1 MKLARW
7 RASTAARGADLAA
20 LGTVAAV
27 FVLMFWPA
35 LFAGR
40 FLLLADSYSY
50 SLPLRAEVW
59 RMLRDGAPPL
69 WTPHILGGYPLLS
82 MAQLGVGYPL
92 TWGYALLPAHWAEQV
107 YVLAP
112 YLLAPAFAY
121 AYCRQLGRT
130 PLASL
135 LAGLSFGYGGMMFSK
150 YTANGMMT
158 NALMWLPLVLV
169 AIERA
174 RATRRFARPVLG
186 VAAAYSMSVLTGIG
200 QGFVY
205 AGALA
210 LLYAAFVSLV
220 PRAPETTDHA
230 DGVGPDGAGK
240 VEPRHAGNV
249 ETVNADSDETARTDN
264 VEAAPPLRSLQR
276 WRPLAAA
283 SVGMLLAAGVAAF
296 QILETMRAARRSVRH
311 ALSYETFVEGSF
323 TPRLELLSFV
333 APFYGHEVLDVTAYV
348 ASLAV
353 CLAAVGAWA
362 GLRRRDGR
370 RDARVVFWLAVA
382 FVAWLLMLGE
392 GTPLYRLVYHVP
404 VVNRFR
410 VPARHSFEWTFA
422 VSVLA
427 AFGWDA
433 LAARARAAA
442 DRLASRAEGYGRAP
456 RVRRLAAPLA
466 AFAAALAVFFV
477 WRRAIGD
484 PPPDPVSVYSGLSQS
499 GYLLLKLVF
508 TAALA
513 SSFWLGAR
521 LASAPARGAL
531 LGAVVV
537 LACAAEPYFLK
548 TFWWFPFAR
557 TADETGRPSAASQLL
572 ARDDPAAQRV
582 YTRVNL
588 FAERQAALD
597 PQNLSVLHGLHN
609 VAGYEPFM
617 LQRFSRALGGVGV
630 DSVNP
635 RPGLRRDTTLLSPGS
650 HVLDL
655 LNTHSLVTFADL
667 ARVPTRMTERDGVGF
682 DETNFE
688 AEIKPGAAVSLGAFD
703 AAGDTLALV
712 SVLAGASALEQG
724 AAVARVRVHTKDG
737 RVVEQ
742 TLRAGIDTAEW
753 AHERADVRPTIR
765 HSLAPAFD
773 SVRAPGDDF
782 VTHRYLARL
791 ALGARAEVARV
802 ELSNVSAAA
811 TVVLHKAT
819 LYDSAARRSHRLR
832 DDPEIF
838 ALDASRWRAEQHG
851 GGDLLIL
858 RNLRALPRAWLVA
871 EAEAVDGE
879 EALRMIRGEAGARA
893 FDPRRTA
900 LVEASADE
908 LPPLPGGP
916 PAPGAAARV
925 AYGRNRIDVETE
937 SATPALL
944 VVSETFYPGWEAA
957 VDGRP
962 AKIFNT
968 NFLLRGIA
976 VPAGRH
982 RVEMRY
988 HAPAARYGALLSLA
1002 TLATLATLAFRSR
1015 QPSAVSRQ
1023 RMK

>member
-7 RASTAARGADLAA
+7 RASTAARGRDLAA

-69 WTPHILGGYPLLS
+69 WTPHLLGGYPLLS

-92 TWGYALLPAHWAEQV
+92 TWGYAFLPARWAEQV

-112 YLLAPAFAY
+112 YLLAPAFTY
-121 AYCRQLGRT
+121 AYCRRTGRT
-130 PLASL
+130 PLAAL

-158 NALMWLPLVLV
+158 NALMWLPLVLAAV
-169 AIERA
+169 ERA
-174 RATRRFARPVLG
+174 RTARNFARAVLG
-186 VAAAYSMSVLTGIG
+186 VAIAYSMSVLTGIG

-205 AGALA
+205 VGALA
-210 LLYAAFVSLV
+210 LCYAAFVSLA
-220 PRAPETTDHA
+220 PRAPETPDRA
-230 DGVGPDGAGK
+230 DGDETDGTDNAEAGRAANAGAG
-240 VEPRHAGNV
+240 RAGRG
-249 ETVNADSDETARTDN
+249 D
-264 VEAAPPLRSLQR
+264 AAPLRSLRR

-283 SVGMLLAAGVAAF
+283 VVGVLLAAGVAAF

-333 APFYGHEVLDVTAYV
+333 APFYAHEVVDVTAYV

-353 CLAAVGAWA
+353 CLAAAGAWF
-362 GLRRRDGR
+362 GLRRRGGR
-370 RDARVVFWLAVA
+370 RDARVIFWLAVA
-382 FVAWLLMLGE
+382 LVAWLLMLGE

-404 VVNRFR
+404 VINRFR

-427 AFGWDA
+427 AYGWDA
-433 LAARARAAA
+433 LLARARAAA
-442 DRLASRAEGYGRAP
+442 RGLSPRAHAEGDSSRPHAEGFGLAS

-477 WRRAIGD
+477 WRRAIGE
-484 PPPDPVSVYSGLSQS
+484 PPPDPSFLYSGLSQS

-513 SSFWLGAR
+513 LSFWLGAR
-521 LASAPARGAL
+521 AARTRLRGAL

-548 TFWWFPFAR
+548 TFWWLPFAR
-557 TADETGRPSAASQLL
+557 SADEIGQPSFASQLL
-572 ARDDPAAQRV
+572 ARHDPAAHRV

-588 FAERQAALD
+588 FAERQTALD
-597 PQNLSVLHGLHN
+597 PQNLSVLRGLHN

-617 LQRFSRALGGVGV
+617 LRRFSRALGGVGV

-635 RPGLRRDTTLLSPGS
+635 RPGLARDTTLLSPGS

-655 LNTHSLVTFADL
+655 LNTGFLVTFADL
-667 ARVPTRMTERDGVGF
+667 ARAPTRLAERDGIGF

-688 AEIKPGAAVSLGAFD
+688 AEIKPGASLSLGAFD
-703 AAGDTLALV
+703 AAGDTLAVV

-724 AAVARVRVHTKDG
+724 TPVARVRVHTKDG
-737 RVVEQ
+737 RVVERE
-742 TLRAGIDTAEW
+742 LRAGADTAEW
-753 AHERADVRPTIR
+753 AHERADVRPAIR
-765 HSLAPAFD
+765 HSLAPLFD
-773 SVRAPGDDF
+773 SKRAPGDDF

-791 ALGARAEVARV
+791 PLGGRAEVARV
-802 ELSNVSAAA
+802 ELSNVSAHAS
-811 TVVLHKAT
+811 VVLYKAT

-838 ALDASRWRAEQHG
+838 TLDASRWRAEHSG
-851 GGDLLIL
+851 GGDLLVL

-879 EALRMIRGEAGARA
+879 EALKAIRGEAGARA

-900 LVEASADE
+900 LVEASPDE
-908 LPPLPGGP
+908 LPRLPGGL

-925 AYGRNRIDVETE
+925 AYGHNRVEVETE
-937 SATPALL
+937 SEAAALL
-944 VVSETFYPGWEAA
+944 VVSETFYPGWEAT
-957 VDGRP
+957 VDGEP

-968 NFLLRGIA
+968 DFLLRGVA

-1002 TLATLATLAFRSR
+1002 TLLLLAGLAVYLKSC
-1015 QPSAVSRQ
+1015 
-1023 RMK
+1023 